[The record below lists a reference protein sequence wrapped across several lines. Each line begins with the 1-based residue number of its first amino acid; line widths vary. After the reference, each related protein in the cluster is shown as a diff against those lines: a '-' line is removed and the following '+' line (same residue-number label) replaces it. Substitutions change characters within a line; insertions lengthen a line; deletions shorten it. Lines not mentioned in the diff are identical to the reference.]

1 MTLRIAQQKLLW
13 IWMVAG
19 GGIILLMTIQGLT
32 GKYEQRWD
40 EAGKWLMSTIF
51 PNLGV
56 IVGAIAYSTQHQAED
71 RTIDAMAYRMAW
83 GISCFYLLI
92 VALVL
97 LIEPLLPETGPL
109 EIMARANV
117 ILGPLQGLV
126 GTALGMF
133 FVSRQQD
140 RNPALAVRQG

>member
-1 MTLRIAQQKLLW
+1 MTLHTAQQKLLW
-13 IWMVAG
+13 IWMMGG
-19 GGIILLMTIQGLT
+19 GGIILLMTVQGLT
-32 GKYEQRWD
+32 GKYDERWN

-56 IVGAIAYSTQHQAED
+56 IVGAIAYSTHHPADD
-71 RTIDAMAYRMAW
+71 RPVDPLAYRTAW
-83 GISCFYLLI
+83 GISSFYLLI
-92 VALVL
+92 VSLVL

-109 EIMARANV
+109 ELMARANV

-133 FVSRQQD
+133 FVSRQQGD
-140 RNPALAVRQG
+140 SPALAGERG

>member
-13 IWMVAG
+13 VWMVGG
-19 GGIILLMTIQGLT
+19 GGIILFMTIQGLT
-32 GKYEQRWD
+32 GKYDERWD

-56 IVGAIAYSTQHQAED
+56 IVGAIAYSTQHPADD
-71 RTIDAMAYRMAW
+71 RAVDPVAYRAAR

-109 EIMARANV
+109 ELMARANV
-117 ILGPLQGLV
+117 VLGPLQGLV

-140 RNPALAVRQG
+140 NTPALAGERG